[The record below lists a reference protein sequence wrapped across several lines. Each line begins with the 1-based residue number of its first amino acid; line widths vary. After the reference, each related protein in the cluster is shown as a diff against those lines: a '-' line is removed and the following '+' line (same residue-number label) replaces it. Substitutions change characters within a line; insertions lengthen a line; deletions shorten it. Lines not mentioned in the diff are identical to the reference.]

1 MLTVAIRRF
10 SDANAARARQDAIN
24 FCDQPF
30 RLIKVLAPSRFG
42 MQRGQQ
48 NDTEGI
54 CPQIPET
61 VRPDAL
67 SMHPR
72 QSRFNIA

>member
-1 MLTVAIRRF
+1 MRMPRGCP
-10 SDANAARARQDAIN
+10 QDAIN

-30 RLIKVLAPSRFG
+30 CLIKVLAPSRFG

-67 SMHPR
+67 NPPVVLLDVGLQDRNSLR
-72 QSRFNIA
+72 LA